1 MTEGVLE
8 STHTNRNADARRGD
22 LEAFLHPVAVKDFF
36 ERYWNRQALLIPGHP
51 EKFQGLFDRAAF
63 DRAVHSCADLKVGFT
78 DEKGWPGHF
87 NIKPEQ
93 VPEMLSSGKT
103 VCASMIDPGSPALT
117 AFLQRI
123 SRDFAVAGRF
133 FFNSYLSPDG
143 AGFGLHLD
151 HHPVSIMQ
159 IEGRKR
165 WWYSPEPGLR
175 EVVTNVSFP
184 KDREV
189 LKLPWV
195 TVRHP
200 REEELCEVV
209 LSPGDVLY
217 MPKGTWHRAAAEGS
231 SLGLTLAMESVLPL
245 ELIQAALA
253 SHMNKIELRSQ
264 LPGFWRESI
273 VDGMPRELEERLD
286 CALAQLRSALNSTT
300 ASDLYKVWRQVQAA
314 RSRQVAL
321 KMS

>member
-1 MTEGVLE
+1 MTAEATV
-8 STHTNRNADARRGD
+8 NAQLDTQSPAARGD
-22 LEAFLHPVAVKDFF
+22 LRSLLSPVEERVFF
-36 ERYWNRQALLIPGHP
+36 EKYWNQKALYIPGAP
-51 EKFQGLFDRAAF
+51 DKLAGLFDRDAF

-93 VPEMLSSGKT
+93 IPDMLASGKT
-103 VCASMIDPGSPALT
+103 VCASVIDRGNPTLT
-117 AFLQRI
+117 AFLQQTGKN
-123 SRDFAVAGRF
+123 FAVAGNF

-151 HHPVSIMQ
+151 HHPVSILQ
-159 IEGRKR
+159 IEGQKR

-195 TVRHP
+195 TVAKP
-200 REEELCEVV
+200 REEDLCEVV
-209 LSPGDVLY
+209 LNPGDILY
-217 MPKGTWHRAAAEGS
+217 MPKGTWHRAQAIGG

-245 ELIQAALA
+245 ELIQSAL
-253 SHMNKIELRSQ
+253 SPHLNKVELRSQ
-264 LPGFWRESI
+264 VPGYWLPSLQN
-273 VDGMPRELEERLD
+273 GMPAELERIFD
-286 CALAQLRSALNSTT
+286 SALSEIRRALSAMS
-300 ASDLYKVWRQVQAA
+300 ASDLYGIWRQVQTA
-314 RSRQVAL
+314 RSR
-321 KMS
+321 M